1 VDKNTIEMT
10 EKCISKFIDLLLKSV
25 LHWKNIHS
33 KLQKRMP
40 VQLKWKTFQRVCILL
55 FITIRTTT
63 HCPSMVQFTA
73 SKGNI
78 IS

>member
-1 VDKNTIEMT
+1 VDKNTIELP
-10 EKCISKFIDLLLKSV
+10 EKCISKFTDLLLKNV

-33 KLQKRMP
+33 KLQNRMP
-40 VQLKWKTFQRVCILL
+40 LQLKWKTFQRVCILL
-55 FITIRTTT
+55 FITIQTTT
-63 HCPSMVQFTA
+63 HSPSMVQFTA